1 MTVDGQAPLHHE
13 IILYATPDGA
23 VRVEVLFEGETFWL
37 TQRRMADL
45 FGVGVQTIN
54 HHLQEI
60 YKSHELNEIATIR
73 KYRIVQTEGTRAVSR
88 ELDFYNLD
96 AIIGVGYRVNSR
108 EATQFRIW
116 ATQVLREYLIKGFV
130 LDDERLK
137 QGKRLG
143 KDYFDEL
150 LERIRSIRASERRF
164 YLKITDIYEQCSID
178 YNQNA
183 EIT

>member
-1 MTVDGQAPLHHE
+1 MTVDGQAPLHNE

-60 YKSHELNEIATIR
+60 YKSYELKEIATIR
-73 KYRIVQTEGTRAVSR
+73 KYRIVQTEGTRAISR
-88 ELDFYNLD
+88 EVNFYNLD

-116 ATQVLREYLIKGFV
+116 ATQVLREYLVKGFV
-130 LDDERLK
+130 LAPAFYLRTVLAMIADHPINRIE
-137 QGKRLG
+137 
-143 KDYFDEL
+143 EL
-150 LERIRSIRASERRF
+150 LPWN
-164 YLKITDIYEQCSID
+164 ITAVLQTEPSQ
-178 YNQNA
+178 A
-183 EIT
+183 A